1 MIILNKPVKYFL
13 SLAVLSAFLFL
24 MTACG
29 TSQKGFKPEHK
40 HKKDCNCSEWS
51 MSGVTDSSSIS
62 QE

>member
-1 MIILNKPVKYFL
+1 MIILNKPAKYFL
-13 SLAVLSAFLFL
+13 FVVVLTAILFPVP
-24 MTACG
+24 ACS

-51 MSGVTDSSSIS
+51 MAGGADNPLIL